1 MTDKKRI
8 GLYAR
13 CSTKK
18 QDLDSQTKALKEY
31 AEKQGYDYEIYS
43 DFAVSGK
50 KENRKGIDT
59 LLDKARRKEIDLI
72 GVVELSRIGRSIGF
86 IWKVVEELSKLNIKI
101 VLVNS
106 GTVLDYNILEGRA
119 LINALAMASDIEWC
133 LIQERNARGRAKI
146 KEDGIKV
153 GRKTLEEKNKI
164 SVEAV
169 KLMHNKGMSLRQI
182 GKELNSSPATIMR
195 ILKRLEIG
203 QLRNVSNSNQEIN
216 NSITTV

>member
-1 MTDKKRI
+1 MTDNKTI

-31 AEKQGYDYEIYS
+31 ADKQDYYYEVYS

-50 KENRKGIDT
+50 KDNRKGIND
-59 LLDKARRKEIDLI
+59 LLDKARKKEIDYI

-86 IWKVVEELSKLNIKI
+86 IWKVVEELSKLDIKI
-101 VLVNS
+101 ILVNS
-106 GTVLDYNILEGRA
+106 GTVLDYKTLEGRA

-146 KEDGIKV
+146 KDEGIKV
-153 GRKTLEEKNKI
+153 GRHNKEI
-164 SVEAV
+164 SLEAV

-203 QLRNVSNSNQEIN
+203 QLSNVSKSTQEIN
-216 NSITTV
+216 NQIKID

>member
-1 MTDKKRI
+1 MTDNKAI

-50 KENRKGIDT
+50 KDNRKGIDA
-59 LLDKARRKEIDLI
+59 LLEKARKNEINYI

-86 IWKVVEELSKLNIKI
+86 IWKVVEELSKLDIKI

-106 GTVLDYNILEGRA
+106 GTILDYKTLEGRA

-146 KEDGIKV
+146 KEEGIKV
-153 GRKTLEEKNKI
+153 GRKHKDI
-164 SVEAV
+164 SLEAV
-169 KLMHNKGMSLRQI
+169 RLMKEKGMSLREI
-182 GKELNSSPATIMR
+182 ARELNSSPATIMR
-195 ILKRLEIG
+195 IQNRIK
-203 QLRNVSNSNQEIN
+203 QEIDIN
-216 NSITTV
+216 